1 MKKNLEME
9 CDFMAMIICPN
20 CREQVSDKA
29 KKCVHCR
36 YSLIQEETKKC
47 TECGAEL
54 VSGLKECP
62 ICGCPIAEMSFEDIM
77 EKPQKV
83 EVTGV
88 KITRRAKRIISI
100 LIVVLFVGVAFFVG
114 VNQYQKK
121 KEAEAYEQRVDAY
134 AENLRLVTYSM
145 LSGASDAESCCNL
158 IKSVWYNVIY
168 EKRDEETDKFT
179 LTVDGYFVSDFNKSL
194 RRLFADEDFKKQLD
208 DIESNREL
216 VGSLIK
222 ELNNPPEEYENAC
235 EVIMELYDAYISLTN
250 LAMSPTGSLQTYSV
264 NFNEADTEF
273 LNSYNAMEMYLDE

>member
-29 KKCVHCR
+29 KKCVHCG
-36 YSLIQEETKKC
+36 YTLIQEEIKKC

-54 VSGLKECP
+54 VSGVKECP

-88 KITRRAKRIISI
+88 KITRRAKRIIGI
-100 LIVVLFVGVAFFVG
+100 LIAVLFVGGAFFFG
-114 VNQYQKK
+114 LNQYQKK

-145 LSGASDAESCCNL
+145 LSGASEAEPCCNL

-222 ELNNPPEEYENAC
+222 ELNNPPEEYENAY
-235 EVIMELYDAYISLTN
+235 EIIMELYDAYISLTN